1 MVVLCDAHRAR
12 QYSQQNRTDNQNIE
26 PRYEVGISMAGHF
39 QEFEDEY
46 LETMYEFYESDPH
59 SRVRTGDLA
68 QRLGVSPASATEM
81 IQRLSVKGFIDY
93 VRYKGAQLTESGLIH
108 GRTMKRRHRLAEVL
122 LERIP
127 FNGNTHETACR
138 LEHAIDDDL
147 EVALTVLLGD
157 PELDPSG
164 REIPQP
170 SEHIGDRILSRV
182 SEHTSL
188 SLLPTGNEGTVVGLL
203 LSEESINLFGEHLAI
218 GSVLKSLGTSKYQA
232 NGLIIELDSD
242 LSDSI
247 IVRSH

>member
-1 MVVLCDAHRAR
+1 
-12 QYSQQNRTDNQNIE
+12 
-26 PRYEVGISMAGHF
+26 MAGHF

-46 LETMYEFYESDPH
+46 LETMYEFYESDQH
-59 SRVRTGDLA
+59 ARVRTGDLA

-93 VRYKGAQLTESGLIH
+93 VRYKGAQLTEKGLIH

-127 FNGNTHETACR
+127 FNGNAHETACR

-157 PELDPSG
+157 PDIDPSG

-170 SEHIGDRILSRV
+170 SKHIGKRIVSRV
-182 SEHTSL
+182 AEHTSL
-188 SLLPTGNEGTVVGLL
+188 TSLAAENEATVVGLL
-203 LSEESINLFGEHLAI
+203 VSEELVNLFGEHLVI
-218 GSVLKSLGTSKYQA
+218 GSTIKSLGSSKYEA
-232 NGLIIELDSD
+232 NGTIIELESG

>member
-1 MVVLCDAHRAR
+1 
-12 QYSQQNRTDNQNIE
+12 
-26 PRYEVGISMAGHF
+26 MAGHF

-46 LETMYEFYESDPH
+46 LETMYEFYESDQH

-93 VRYKGAQLTESGLIH
+93 VRYKGAQLTEKGLIH

-127 FNGNTHETACR
+127 FDGNPHETAGR

-147 EVALTVLLGD
+147 EVALTLLLGD
-157 PELDPSG
+157 PVLDPSG
-164 REIPQP
+164 REIPKATTEI
-170 SEHIGDRILSRV
+170 SDRV
-182 SEHTSL
+182 SLKINQFTSL
-188 SLLPTGNEGTVVGLL
+188 SLLETGQEASIVGLL
-203 LSEESINLFGEHLAI
+203 ASEDLVGLFGERLAI
-218 GSVLKSLGTSKYQA
+218 GSVIKSLGSSQFDA
-232 NGLIIELDSD
+232 NGSIIELESD
-242 LSDSI
+242 ISDSI